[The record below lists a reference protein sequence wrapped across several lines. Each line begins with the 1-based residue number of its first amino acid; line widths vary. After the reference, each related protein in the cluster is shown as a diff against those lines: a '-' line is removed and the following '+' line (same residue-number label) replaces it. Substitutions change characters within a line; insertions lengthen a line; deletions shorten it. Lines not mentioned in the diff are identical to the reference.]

1 MLTLSFSS
9 ISHMNMRIS
18 VSSEWGLKKQLLGK
32 FLPSM
37 CSYYT
42 HHQDFWHWNFH
53 KFSFPSMEMLMPVNR
68 LQRKKEKLSHEKMCC
83 IFCSLN
89 DTNVFSVVVCTL
101 WLSYLLWK
109 RLLSTSSPCIV
120 LHSCGLTCRIILN
133 MFDRDQYRAAG
144 GICVPY
150 SQSPSSIHN
159 EPQIGQQ
166 SNYPK

>member
-1 MLTLSFSS
+1 M
-9 ISHMNMRIS
+9 
-18 VSSEWGLKKQLLGK
+18 EG
-32 FLPSM
+32 M
-37 CSYYT
+37 C
-42 HHQDFWHWNFH
+42 F
-53 KFSFPSMEMLMPVNR
+53 M
-68 LQRKKEKLSHEKMCC
+68 
-83 IFCSLN
+83 FCSLN
-89 DTNVFSVVVCTL
+89 DTNVFSVVVFTL

-150 SQSPSSIHN
+150 SQSPSGIQN

-166 SNYPK
+166 SNYPKQHFLPAAPLFLGVMVMTYVVNFLHCSSTTICKYHNQRHPKKHSATHGITRC

>member
-1 MLTLSFSS
+1 M
-9 ISHMNMRIS
+9 
-18 VSSEWGLKKQLLGK
+18 
-32 FLPSM
+32 
-37 CSYYT
+37 
-42 HHQDFWHWNFH
+42 
-53 KFSFPSMEMLMPVNR
+53 
-68 LQRKKEKLSHEKMCC
+68 EKMCC

-150 SQSPSSIHN
+150 SQSPSGIHN

-166 SNYPK
+166 SNYPKQHFLPGAPLFLGVMAMRYVVNFLHCSSITICKYHNQRHPTKHSATHGITRY